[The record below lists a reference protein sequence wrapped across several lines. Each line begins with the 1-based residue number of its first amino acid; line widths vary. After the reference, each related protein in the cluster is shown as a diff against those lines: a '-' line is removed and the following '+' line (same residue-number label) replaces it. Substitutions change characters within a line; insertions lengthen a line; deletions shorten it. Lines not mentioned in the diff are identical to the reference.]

1 MIKTKAIRK
10 IFITTVTMFVLLTV
24 FSIPML
30 NDEDALRV
38 NFEIKDDKNFDTN
51 NIYLLS
57 ENGYLVKSNVIFD
70 SDNLKDKVLKV
81 LNNLIENENSKYSS
95 NLKGV
100 IPYNVKIL
108 DVFCG
113 NDLVTIDFSKEIL
126 SVSEKLEKDMISAI
140 VYSVLDIGDIKGV
153 SIMIEGKLL
162 SEYPNSKEVL
172 PTVLNKDIG
181 INKEYDINSRDN
193 ITSVILYYLEDIDD
207 SYYYVPVTKYLN
219 DSRDKIKIIVEELT
233 TSYIY
238 EDNLMS
244 FLNSKL
250 ELVDYREE
258 NDLMILNF
266 NEYLFDSND
275 NILEEVI
282 YTIGYSV
289 FDNYDVS
296 MVMFEVN
303 GKEVYNISRK

>member
-10 IFITTVTMFVLLTV
+10 IFLTTVTMFILLTV

-30 NDEDALRV
+30 NEEDALRV
-38 NFEIKDDKNFDTN
+38 NFEVKNSNDYNVN

-57 ENGYLVKSNVIFD
+57 DNGYLVKSNIMLED
-70 SDNLKDKVLKV
+70 SSLRDKVLKV
-81 LNNLIENENSKYSS
+81 LNNLIENENSKYSN

-100 IPYNVKIL
+100 IPFNVKIL

-113 NDLVTIDFSKEIL
+113 NDLVTVDFSKEL
-126 SVSEKLEKDMISAI
+126 LNVSKELEKDMISAI
-140 VYSVLDIGDIKGV
+140 VYSILDINDVKGV
-153 SIMIEGKLL
+153 SIMVEGKLL
-162 SEYPNSKEVL
+162 NQYPNSKEAI
-172 PTVLNKDIG
+172 PTILNKDIG

-193 ITSVILYYLEDIDD
+193 ITSVILYYMEDIDG
-207 SYYYVPVTKYLN
+207 SYYFVPVTKYLN
-219 DSRDKIKIIVEELT
+219 DSREKIEIIVEELT

-244 FLNSKL
+244 FLNNKL
-250 ELVDYREE
+250 ELIDYKNE
-258 NDLMILNF
+258 NNLMILNF
-266 NEYLFDSND
+266 NEFLFDSD
-275 NILEEVI
+275 DRVLEEVI

>member
-100 IPYNVKIL
+100 NPYNVKIL

-126 SVSEKLEKDMISAI
+126 NVSEKLEKDMISAI

>member
-51 NIYLLS
+51 SIYLLS

-126 SVSEKLEKDMISAI
+126 NVPEKLEKDMISAI

-153 SIMIEGKLL
+153 SIMVEGKLL

>member
-100 IPYNVKIL
+100 IPYKEKIL

>member
-10 IFITTVTMFVLLTV
+10 IFLTTVTMFILLTV

-38 NFEIKDDKNFDTN
+38 NFEVKNSNDYNVN

-57 ENGYLVKSNVIFD
+57 DNGYLVKSNIMLED
-70 SDNLKDKVLKV
+70 SSLRDKVLKV
-81 LNNLIENENSKYSS
+81 LNNLIENENSKYSN

-100 IPYNVKIL
+100 IPFNVKIL

-113 NDLVTIDFSKEIL
+113 NDLVTIDFSKEL
-126 SVSEKLEKDMISAI
+126 LNVSKELEKDMISAI
-140 VYSVLDIGDIKGV
+140 VYSILDINDVKGV
-153 SIMIEGKLL
+153 SIMVEGKLL
-162 SEYPNSKEVL
+162 NQYPNSKETI
-172 PTVLNKDIG
+172 PTILNKDIG

-193 ITSVILYYLEDIDD
+193 ITSVILYYMEDIDD
-207 SYYYVPVTKYLN
+207 SYYFVPVTKYLN
-219 DSRDKIKIIVEELT
+219 DSREKIEIIVEELT

-244 FLNSKL
+244 FLNNKL
-250 ELVDYREE
+250 ELIDYKNE
-258 NDLMILNF
+258 NNLMILNF
-266 NEYLFDSND
+266 NEFLFDSED
-275 NILEEVI
+275 RVLEEVI

>member
-113 NDLVTIDFSKEIL
+113 NDLVIIDFSKEIL
-126 SVSEKLEKDMISAI
+126 NVSEKLEKDMISAI

-153 SIMIEGKLL
+153 SIMVEGKLL

>member
-126 SVSEKLEKDMISAI
+126 NVSEKLEKDMISAI

-153 SIMIEGKLL
+153 SIMVEGKLL

-250 ELVDYREE
+250 EH
-258 NDLMILNF
+258 DLMILNF

-275 NILEEVI
+275 DILEEVI

>member
-126 SVSEKLEKDMISAI
+126 NVSEDIEKDMISAI

-153 SIMIEGKLL
+153 SIMVEGKLL

>member
-10 IFITTVTMFVLLTV
+10 IFITTVTMFIFLTV

-30 NDEDALRV
+30 NKEEALRV
-38 NFEIKDDKNFDTN
+38 NFEINDNVIDTN

-57 ENGYLVKSNVIFD
+57 ENGYLVKSNILFD
-70 SDNLKDKVLKV
+70 SNNLRDKVLKV
-81 LNNLIENENSKYSS
+81 LNSLIENENSKYSN

-113 NDLVTIDFSKEIL
+113 NDLITIDFSKEIL
-126 SVSEKLEKDMISAI
+126 NVSEKLEKDMISAI
-140 VYSVLDIGDIKGV
+140 VYSILDISDIKGV
-153 SIMIEGKLL
+153 SIMVEGKLL
-162 SEYPNSKEVL
+162 NEYPNSKEIL
-172 PTVLNKDIG
+172 PTILTKNIG

-219 DSRDKIKIIVEELT
+219 DDREKIKIIVEELT

-250 ELVDYREE
+250 ELVDYKEE

-266 NEYLFDSND
+266 NEYLFDTGEKV
-275 NILEEVI
+275 LEEVI

>member
-10 IFITTVTMFVLLTV
+10 IFITTVTMFILLTV

-30 NDEDALRV
+30 NEKAALRV
-38 NFEIKDDKNFDTN
+38 NFLIEEEKNIDTN

-57 ENGYLVKSNVIFD
+57 ENGYLVKSKILFD
-70 SDNLKDKVLKV
+70 NDNLRDKVLKV
-81 LNNLIENENSKYSS
+81 LNNLIENENSKYSN

-100 IPYNVKIL
+100 IPYNTKII

-113 NDLVTIDFSKEIL
+113 NDFVTIDFSKEIL
-126 SVSEKLEKDMISAI
+126 NVSEELEKDMVSAI
-140 VYSVLDIGDIKGV
+140 VYSVLDINDVKGV
-153 SIMIEGKLL
+153 SIMVEGKLL
-162 SEYPNSKEVL
+162 NEYPNSKEAI
-172 PTVLNKDIG
+172 PTILKKDIG

-193 ITSVILYYLEDIDD
+193 ITSVILYYLENIDD
-207 SYYYVPVTKYLN
+207 SYYFVPVTKYLN
-219 DSRDKIKIIVEELT
+219 DSREKIEIIVEELT

-244 FLNSKL
+244 FLNTKL
-250 ELVDYREE
+250 ELVDYKEE
-258 NDLMILNF
+258 NDVMILNF
-266 NEYLFDSND
+266 NEYLFDSD
-275 NILEEVI
+275 DKVLEEVI

>member
-153 SIMIEGKLL
+153 SIMVEGKLL

-207 SYYYVPVTKYLN
+207 GYYYVPVTKYLN

>member
-10 IFITTVTMFVLLTV
+10 IFLTTVTMFILLTV

-38 NFEIKDDKNFDTN
+38 NFEVKNSNDYNVN

-57 ENGYLVKSNVIFD
+57 DNGYLVKSNIMLED
-70 SDNLKDKVLKV
+70 SSLRDKVLKV
-81 LNNLIENENSKYSS
+81 LNNLIENENSKYSN

-100 IPYNVKIL
+100 IPFNVKIL

-113 NDLVTIDFSKEIL
+113 NDLVTIDFSKEL
-126 SVSEKLEKDMISAI
+126 LNVSKELEEDMIAAI
-140 VYSVLDIGDIKGV
+140 VYSILDINDVKGV
-153 SIMIEGKLL
+153 SIMVEGKLL
-162 SEYPNSKEVL
+162 NQYPNSKEAI
-172 PTVLNKDIG
+172 PTILNKDIG

-193 ITSVILYYLEDIDD
+193 ITSVILYYMEDIDD
-207 SYYYVPVTKYLN
+207 SYYFVPVTKYLN
-219 DSRDKIKIIVEELT
+219 DSREKIEIIVEELT

-244 FLNSKL
+244 FLNNKL
-250 ELVDYREE
+250 ELIDYKNE
-258 NDLMILNF
+258 NNLMILNF
-266 NEYLFDSND
+266 NEFLFDSED
-275 NILEEVI
+275 RVLEEVI

>member
-126 SVSEKLEKDMISAI
+126 NVSEKLEKDMISAI

-153 SIMIEGKLL
+153 SIMVEGKLL

>member
-1 MIKTKAIRK
+1 MLKTKAIRK
-10 IFITTVTMFVLLTV
+10 IFITTVTMFIFLTV

-30 NDEDALRV
+30 NDEEALRV
-38 NFEIKDDKNFDTN
+38 NFEVKDSNEYNLN

-57 ENGYLVKSNVIFD
+57 ENGYLVKSNIMY
-70 SDNLKDKVLKV
+70 DNISLKEKVLKV
-81 LNNLIENENSKYSS
+81 LSNLIDNENSKYSN

-126 SVSEKLEKDMISAI
+126 NVSEDIEKDMISAI
-140 VYSVLDIGDIKGV
+140 VYSILDIGDIKGI
-153 SIMIEGKLL
+153 SIMVEGNLL
-162 SEYPNSKEVL
+162 KEYPNSKEVL
-172 PTVLNKDIG
+172 STVLNKDIG
-181 INKEYDINSRDN
+181 INKEYDINSRDD
-193 ITSVILYYLEDIDD
+193 ITSVILYYVEEIDD

-219 DSRDKIKIIVEELT
+219 DNREKIEIIVEELT

-244 FLNSKL
+244 FLNNKL
-250 ELVDYREE
+250 KLIDYKEE
-258 NDLMILNF
+258 NNLIILNF
-266 NEYLFDSND
+266 NEFLFDSED
-275 NILEEVI
+275 KVLEEVI

>member
-153 SIMIEGKLL
+153 SIMVEGKLL

-275 NILEEVI
+275 DILEEVI

>member
-1 MIKTKAIRK
+1 MLKTKAIRK
-10 IFITTVTMFVLLTV
+10 IFITTVTMFIFLTV

-30 NDEDALRV
+30 NDEEALRV
-38 NFEIKDDKNFDTN
+38 NFEVKDSNEYNLN

-57 ENGYLVKSNVIFD
+57 ENGYLVKSNIMY
-70 SDNLKDKVLKV
+70 DNISLKEKVLKV
-81 LNNLIENENSKYSS
+81 LSNLIDNENSKYSN

-126 SVSEKLEKDMISAI
+126 NVSEDIEKDMISAI
-140 VYSVLDIGDIKGV
+140 VYSILDIGDIKGI
-153 SIMIEGKLL
+153 SIMVEGNLL
-162 SEYPNSKEVL
+162 KEYPNSKEVL

-181 INKEYDINSRDN
+181 INKEYDINSRDD
-193 ITSVILYYLEDIDD
+193 ITSVVLYYVEEIDD

-219 DSRDKIKIIVEELT
+219 DNREKIEIIVEELT

-244 FLNSKL
+244 FLDNKL
-250 ELVDYREE
+250 KLIDYKEE
-258 NDLMILNF
+258 NNLMILNF
-266 NEYLFDSND
+266 NEFLFDSKD
-275 NILEEVI
+275 KVLEEVI

-303 GKEVYNISRK
+303 GKEVYNISGK

>member
-153 SIMIEGKLL
+153 SIMVEGKLL